1 MLKEDMKNNLILGII
16 IWIAGST
23 VIGIP
28 IVYGIVG
35 YKGFCLGYTISSF
48 IITLGTKDGIILS
61 FMGLLMQNVIFIPSI
76 ILIASSGIKLYK
88 SIIKD
93 RKRDSIRVG
102 IYKHSMI
109 SVLGLIGIL
118 LSSLLKVFISTNML
132 TFFIKYI

>member
-16 IWIAGST
+16 IWVAGST

-48 IITLGTKDGIILS
+48 IITLGTKDGTILS
-61 FMGLLMQNVIFIPSI
+61 IMGLLMQNIIFIPSI